1 MPDPSDENQPPF
13 TPSIPPAAPPPPP
26 PAAEAP
32 PPPPAAAGAFVPPAS
47 GGGERLPYG
56 AGALSASDDK
66 LFCILNH
73 FLSIII
79 WLWKKDES
87 PAVNMSGK
95 EALNFH
101 ITAAIVLTV
110 LTILSSIPLLGCIT
124 FPVLLLAGVAT
135 LVLCIIGA
143 LKASDGYFYKYPVNL
158 RLVS

>member
-1 MPDPSDENQPPF
+1 MPDPSDENQPP
-13 TPSIPPAAPPPPP
+13 IPPAPPAGPPPPP
-26 PAAEAP
+26 PAEP
-32 PPPPAAAGAFVPPAS
+32 PPPPASAGSFPPPAG

-66 LFCILNH
+66 LYCILNH

-79 WLWKKDES
+79 WLWKKDQS
-87 PAVNMSGK
+87 PAVDISGK

-101 ITAAIVLTV
+101 ITATIVLVV
-110 LTILSSIPLLGCIT
+110 LSILSSIPLLGCIA

-158 RLVS
+158 RLIS